1 MSAVAA
7 EKKVPKYKDVKT
19 RKRQSVGKTCAKAL
33 DKVQGEKGPI
43 FAAGELGEKEDGSA
57 LWLEAKSMLNDIERR
72 PKVCA
77 SDYEQSQ
84 VWNMLGYVHY
94 YSMDDFTGATG
105 YYKKVVEGVGTPPEM
120 KLDTRYTL
128 APILCN
134 ARKIC
139 LSC

>member
-1 MSAVAA
+1 MFSRLKVLAVVGATFLLPLMVSVGSPDSVMSMSAVAA

-57 LWLEAKSMLNDIERR
+57 LWLEAKSMLSDIERR

-77 SDYEQSQ
+77 SDYE
-84 VWNMLGYVHY
+84 
-94 YSMDDFTGATG
+94 
-105 YYKKVVEGVGTPPEM
+105 
-120 KLDTRYTL
+120 KLSL
-128 APILCN
+128 IH
-134 ARKIC
+134 I
-139 LSC
+139 